1 MGSRKRQM
9 YSIHGISQ
17 MRFEDKFEAYVK
29 SKSKNDFARYKFHN
43 KIQQEKESFEQFL
56 TKLKI
61 PVKDCGYAD
70 LDEMVRER
78 VVIGCHSQK
87 VREKL
92 IQE

>member
-1 MGSRKRQM
+1 M

-70 LDEMVRER
+70 LDDGSRKSHDWLSFPESAREINPG
-78 VVIGCHSQK
+78 VI
-87 VREKL
+87 
-92 IQE
+92 